1 MNFQIYLQSSSKA
14 VADRQRKMGRT
25 EIQKIEYLENKK
37 SFVDEM
43 KSSFHRFCRAIFG
56 EKIKV

>member
-14 VADRQRKMGRT
+14 VADRQRKIGRT
-25 EIQKIEYLENKK
+25 EIQKIEYFENKK

-43 KSSFHRFCRAIFG
+43 KAVFIGFAGLHLV
-56 EKIKV
+56 KK

>member
-14 VADRQRKMGRT
+14 VADRQRKIGRT

-43 KSSFHRFCRAIFG
+43 KAVFIGFAGLHLV
-56 EKIKV
+56 KK